1 LFSHCNDV
9 CRTSLMRLLVFCTPG
24 SNSIAQMSAP
34 VVYLSVVTHVG
45 DEGLQDSDGRRRRLK
60 EMYDVWVKKN
70 G

>member
-1 LFSHCNDV
+1 
-9 CRTSLMRLLVFCTPG
+9 MRLLVFCTPG